1 VKILIVDDSRAMRSL
16 VKRAVEQAESGHELA
31 EAANGVEAL
40 RAIETRRPDLVLS
53 DWNMPEMNG
62 LELLRA
68 LRSAGDA
75 TPFGF
80 VTSDSS
86 PHMRELAQNEGA
98 QFLISK
104 PFTSDTLRAALAGVR
119 S

>member
-1 VKILIVDDSRAMRSL
+1 VNILIVDDSRAMRSL
-16 VKRAVEQAESGHELA
+16 VKRAVEQAEAGHTLA

-40 RAIETRRPDLVLS
+40 RAIEAARPDLVLS

-68 LRSAGDA
+68 LRAAGDRL
-75 TPFGF
+75 PFGF
-80 VTSDSS
+80 ITSDSS
-86 PHMRELAQNEGA
+86 PNMRELAESEGA

-104 PFTSDTLRAALAGVR
+104 PFTSDAMRAALAGLR
-119 S
+119 P